1 MAERQ
6 VTRGGSLLYD
16 SIADWLM
23 DVALTG
29 ESDVQAVVD
38 GACHRLLA
46 AGVPIARVHIAFRT
60 LHPLFAAV
68 AYLWRPDT
76 GAVSSNITHESVQLG
91 RGWEA
96 SAYYYLVVNGLPHV
110 RRRLTGENAL
120 LDFPVLKEL
129 RDDEGGTDY
138 LAFAFRFQPQRP
150 GETRLRNGLMS
161 GWMTDRKSGFTDD
174 DINALIRVQK
184 RIAVTAKVLINRQI
198 TDNVLHAYLGPGAG
212 SRVLD
217 GQIRRGDH
225 EHIHAVIWYSD
236 MRDSTPLAEALEPD
250 QFFAMVNRYFEC
262 TAGAVMDTGGEVLRF
277 IGDAVLVIFPIGN
290 GKTAT
295 ARACRKALK
304 AAFEAEKRV
313 DAANKDRKSEGL
325 PLINWG
331 LGLHVGDVLYGNIGV
346 PERLEFSVI
355 GSAANEAA
363 RLEGQ
368 TKLLKRCIV
377 VSKAFA
383 DNAEGDWEN
392 LGIKRLKGVDDPME
406 MFSPRP
412 PTDADKVRRRKKR

>member
-1 MAERQ
+1 MAKDRQ
-6 VTRGGSLLYD
+6 ARGSSLLYD

-46 AGVPIARVHIAFRT
+46 AGVPVARTHVAFRT
-60 LHPLFAAV
+60 LHPLFAAL
-68 AYLWRPDT
+68 AYHWRPET
-76 GAVSSNITHESVQLG
+76 GAVLSHITHEGAFAGS
-91 RGWEA
+91 WKS
-96 SAYYYLVVNGLPHV
+96 SAYAYLVDNGVPHL
-110 RRRLTGENAL
+110 RRRLTGEDAL
-120 LDFPVLKEL
+120 LDYPVLEEL
-129 RDDEGGTDY
+129 RDEAGGTDY
-138 LAFAFRFQPQRP
+138 VAFAFPFQPQRP
-150 GETRLRNGLMS
+150 GEVTLRNGLLS
-161 GWMTDRKSGFTDD
+161 SWMTDRKSGFTDS
-174 DINALIRVQK
+174 DINTLIRIQK
-184 RIAVTAKVLINRQI
+184 RLAVTIKVLINRQI
-198 TDNVLHAYLGPGAG
+198 TDNILHAYLGRGAG

-262 TAGAVMDTGGEVLRF
+262 TAGAVMDSGGEVLRF
-277 IGDAVLVIFPIGN
+277 IGDAVLAIFPIGS
-290 GKTAT
+290 GKAAT

-313 DAANKDRKSEGL
+313 ETANRERKSEGL

-368 TKLLKRCIV
+368 TKLLKRRIV

-383 DNAEGDWEN
+383 DNAEGAWEK
-392 LGIKRLKGVDDPME
+392 LGTKRLKGVDDPME
-406 MFSPRP
+406 LFSPGQP
-412 PTDADKVRRRKKR
+412 EGTGVIKRRKKR